1 LQLANNVQGRVAAA
15 APAAAAGKVMVL
27 EALLKGIKSSEP
39 TDKVVL
45 VSNYTGAAWQPQQ
58 QTCHMLCT
66 DTPVGMI

>member
-1 LQLANNVQGRVAAA
+1 
-15 APAAAAGKVMVL
+15 MVL